1 MPYELASWM
10 LSQWSGLS
18 VSSSSLWNWVQVMGN
33 KAYQEL
39 EAQLKA
45 QASGEQAPSEAIS
58 EVLSALPLA
67 IAADGVMVPFRPTPK
82 TPKGKIQWREVK
94 VAILARLGTRLTR
107 AKKSVPQLLRRRLV
121 AVLGDIDQ
129 FIPLLQLEARKQ
141 DFESAPSVIWLSD
154 GGRGFWRVYRTLFS
168 HCAVAVL
175 DFFMQQAILHEQQ
188 K

>member
-107 AKKSVPQLLRRRLV
+107 AK
-121 AVLGDIDQ
+121 
-129 FIPLLQLEARKQ
+129 
-141 DFESAPSVIWLSD
+141 
-154 GGRGFWRVYRTLFS
+154 RVSPNY
-168 HCAVAVL
+168 CVE
-175 DFFMQQAILHEQQ
+175 DW
-188 K
+188 